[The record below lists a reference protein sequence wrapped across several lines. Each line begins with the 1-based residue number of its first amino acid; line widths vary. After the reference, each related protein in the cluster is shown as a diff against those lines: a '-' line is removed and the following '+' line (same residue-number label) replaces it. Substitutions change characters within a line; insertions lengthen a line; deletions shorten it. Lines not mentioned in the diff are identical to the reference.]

1 MKTLYALNTLDYE
14 NINKKRFLSNYFKT
28 CITKKKKKRC
38 IATIRDTFR
47 QPYRNG
53 LPFPPPEDLPDP
65 GIKPVSLESPALA
78 SGLFT
83 TEPPE
88 KPSRFSG

>member
-1 MKTLYALNTLDYE
+1 MKISTRKGFYQIILKRVLP
-14 NINKKRFLSNYFKT
+14 KK
-28 CITKKKKKRC
+28 KKKKKRC

-47 QPYRNG
+47 QAYRNG

-78 SGLFT
+78 SRLFT
-83 TEPPE
+83 TEAPE